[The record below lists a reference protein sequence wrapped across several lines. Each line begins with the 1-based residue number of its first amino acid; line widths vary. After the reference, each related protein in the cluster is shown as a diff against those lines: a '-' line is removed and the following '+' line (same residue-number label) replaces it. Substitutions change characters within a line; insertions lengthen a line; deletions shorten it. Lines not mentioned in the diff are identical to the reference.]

1 MKKENKRGQGKLT
14 ENLTET
20 TNRVGNGNIENENA
34 LRKSKSV
41 RTLEA
46 MKEVEKWNQAHY
58 KATSHIVRHSEG
70 KETETLRYDR
80 SNPIKDIYEVPYF
93 NPETCVVTYK
103 KLKEPIMAKRINKI
117 LI

>member
-1 MKKENKRGQGKLT
+1 MKKQNKRGQGKIS
-14 ENLTET
+14 ENLTDG

-46 MKEVEKWNQAHY
+46 MKEIEMWNEAHY
-58 KATSHIVRHSEG
+58 KGTTHTVQHNEG
-70 KETETLRYDR
+70 KATKTLRYDR
-80 SNPIKDIYEVPYF
+80 SNPIKDIYEVPHF
-93 NPETCVVTYK
+93 NPDTCVVTYK
-103 KLKEPIMAKRINKI
+103 KLDEPIMAKRINKI